1 MNIQKKSDEKFKEN
15 MAGMTQ
21 TTEIS
26 HVPKGGLSHEDSLDY
41 LTKQI
46 AKGSGIT
53 LLGAPIGRGFQAL
66 SQIVVARLLGIELF
80 GLYILGL
87 TVLKFLEMISR
98 LGLTQGGIRFT
109 SLYNGAGDERR
120 AKGTIIQAISLPFL
134 VGIFLGTVVFISSKF
149 ISTSIF
155 HHPELNNVIKAFSI
169 GIPFLASMM
178 IAASLTKSFKVAQY
192 FIYVKDMFHNI
203 SGLLLF
209 IVLYWLGFRIYGA
222 VYAYVISTILGLC
235 LSIYYINKL
244 FPKLTTALKPI
255 YETRKL
261 LSFSLP
267 LAFAGVSHFFLMWT
281 DIFMLGYFRSAGEVG
296 IYRAAVQLTILFDI
310 FIGSISSIFTPV
322 IADLHNKGEINKI
335 SKLFKTTTR
344 WCFFS
349 SLLPFAFV
357 ILYPK
362 FILSTIYG
370 NAFMGGWVVLLIF
383 SSARF
388 FSNSTGTVNQMLS
401 MTGQQNLVLYNAL
414 GRLLINFFLN
424 LFLIPRWG
432 IIGAAIAT
440 GFTIILFRLVA
451 LIEILV
457 TLNVHPY
464 DKEYSKVAVS
474 GVVAILIAIG
484 VKVVYPGS
492 VLASFILAAL
502 FATIGYGF
510 MMHLLG
516 LQESDR
522 EILLSVMKKIKRTFS
537 FSH

>member
-1 MNIQKKSDEKFKEN
+1 MAEKSDEKLREN
-15 MAGMTQ
+15 VAGMTQ

-26 HVPKGGLSHEDSLDY
+26 SAPKSDSSSEDSLDY

-53 LLGAPIGRGFQAL
+53 LLGAPVGKGFQAL
-66 SQIVVARLLGIELF
+66 GQIVVARLLGIELF
-80 GLYILGL
+80 GFYTLGL

-98 LGLTQGGIRFT
+98 LGLTQGGIRYT
-109 SLYNGAGDERR
+109 SLYYGVGDERR

-134 VGIFLGTVVFISSKF
+134 VGIFLGAVAFVSSKF

-178 IAASLTKSFKVAQY
+178 IAVSLTKSFKVAQY
-192 FIYVKDMFHNI
+192 FVYVKEIFHST

-209 IVLYWLGFRIYGA
+209 IVFYLFGFRLYGA
-222 VYAYVISTILGLC
+222 VYAYVLSTILGLF

-244 FPKLTTALKPI
+244 FPKLISVLKPI

-267 LAFAGVSHFFLMWT
+267 LAFAGISHFFLMWT
-281 DIFMLGYFRSAGEVG
+281 DIFMLGYFRSASEVG
-296 IYRAAVQLTILFDI
+296 IYRAAVALTILFDI
-310 FIGSISSIFTPV
+310 FIGSIASIFTPT
-322 IADLHNKGEINKI
+322 IADLYNKGEISKI
-335 SKLFKTTTR
+335 KKLFKTTTR
-344 WCFFS
+344 WCLFS
-349 SLLPFAFV
+349 SVLPFTFV

-362 FILSTIYG
+362 FILGTIYG
-370 NAFMGGWVVLLIF
+370 NAFIGGWIVLLIF
-383 SSARF
+383 SFARL
-388 FSNSTGTVNQMLS
+388 FSNSVGTVNQMLS
-401 MTGQQNLVLYNAL
+401 MTGRQNLVLYNAL

-424 LFLIPRWG
+424 LFLIPKWG

-440 GFTIILFRLVA
+440 GFTIILFNVVA

-474 GVVAILIAIG
+474 GVVAILIVTG

-492 VLASFILAAL
+492 VLTSFILAVL